1 MTVPQSV
8 CHAWPLSRD
17 CGIANGGFK
26 LGKREVERNDGK
38 HWRERLW
45 KTDEKECVCK
55 ESIYVDSNK

>member
-17 CGIANGGFK
+17 CGIASGGFK

-38 HWRERLW
+38 QLGGEIVENKREGM
-45 KTDEKECVCK
+45 CVQGK
-55 ESIYVDSNK
+55 YLRGLK